1 MGRPLSLDDE
11 LDALLDA
18 PPGESRLHVPA
29 ELAPL
34 VAIAMALRAELATV
48 VPDPGV
54 ASRQISRAIGVPR
67 LAPARHSG
75 NGHNGTGWGVGTDLP
90 SRSRRP
96 GEASLP
102 RMADWRGAA
111 KPGPSRLRRRVAAVA
126 LAAALLLIPVTI
138 ASGRSLPGQPLYP
151 VKLSVEDVRL
161 AALAWSPAGSARE
174 RLRIADVRLDE
185 LSRLVDGGR
194 VGRVP
199 DAVLSLRAAVDGAAQ
214 AVDQASLQEV
224 DSDRSVALRQD
235 LLNVQSR
242 QIISLRDVADRLPRT
257 SPAARQAREAAQEA
271 LVSAK
276 QQSGTSPPA
285 SGGG

>member
-1 MGRPLSLDDE
+1 MGRSLSLDDE

-18 PPGESRLHVPA
+18 PLGDSRLHVSA

-34 VAIAMALRAELATV
+34 VAVATALRAELATV

-54 ASRQISRAIGVPR
+54 ARRQISHAIGMPR
-67 LAPARHSG
+67 LAAGQLAG
-75 NGHNGTGWGVGTDLP
+75 NGHDGAGWRIGTDVPL
-90 SRSRRP
+90 RP
-96 GEASLP
+96 GRQGDLSVQ

-111 KPGPSRLRRRVAAVA
+111 RAGPSRLRRRVAAIA
-126 LAAALLLIPVTI
+126 LAAALLLIPATI

-161 AALAWSPAGSARE
+161 AGLAWSPGGTARE

-185 LSRLVDGGR
+185 LSRLADSHQVE
-194 VGRVP
+194 RVP
-199 DAVLSLRAAVDGAAQ
+199 DAVLSLRAAVDAAAQ

-224 DSDRSVALRQD
+224 DSDRAVALRQN
-235 LLNVQSR
+235 LSEVQNR
-242 QIISLRDVADRLPRT
+242 QIIRLTNVAARLPTT
-257 SPAARQAREAAQEA
+257 SPAARQALEVAQQA

-276 QQSGTSPPA
+276 LQQQRRTNQP
-285 SGGG
+285 